1 MDNIEKVNL
10 DASEIRQITIYNNG
24 ELAFIENI
32 NDIDITRTIQT
43 EFYVMVLVL
52 EGKASVDINGTPYTT
67 YKNDIFVWRG
77 KSKGSE
83 LKNIKRHEAP
93 LQKLTD

>member
-43 EFYVMVLVL
+43 EFYVWY
-52 EGKASVDINGTPYTT
+52 S
-67 YKNDIFVWRG
+67 F
-77 KSKGSE
+77 SKG
-83 LKNIKRHEAP
+83 RRR
-93 LQKLTD
+93 